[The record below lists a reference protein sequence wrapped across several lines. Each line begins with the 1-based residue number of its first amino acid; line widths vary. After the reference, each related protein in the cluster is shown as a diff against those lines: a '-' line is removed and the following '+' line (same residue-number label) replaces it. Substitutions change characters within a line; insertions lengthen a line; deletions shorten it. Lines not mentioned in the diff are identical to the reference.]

1 MPKGGSVLA
10 APAPFKGASGDHPE
24 KEMQSMIR
32 DLMQKGKGIL
42 ADDGSLSAI
51 AKRFKAMG
59 VESSEETRRA
69 CRSVVL
75 SA

>member
-1 MPKGGSVLA
+1 
-10 APAPFKGASGDHPE
+10 
-24 KEMQSMIR
+24 MQSMIR